1 MKQSVWL
8 VVVLLCLCAGCKTTA
23 MSDSKPITAVETM
36 DYDVSP
42 EVLKLHKKLKP
53 LERPQ
58 VRYTVERAV
67 KTADSCWV
75 LVRIA
80 VPYKAIW
87 KKELY
92 SVDMIFHVP
101 EGVMEL
107 GNLSLDSRNHK
118 KKGGSDGGEYPSVDV
133 ETRAGHIEYIYYSSK
148 FAYDERMEKN
158 AEILMIPRLSNERY
172 IFGYEAT
179 VLPLY
184 WIDDEEDG
192 RFWSE
197 CADLPQEFL
206 LDSSPIKR

>member
-8 VVVLLCLCAGCKTTA
+8 VVVLLCLCAGCRTTA
-23 MSDSKPITAVETM
+23 PLEPVTAVEGM

-42 EVLKLHKKLKP
+42 EILKLHKKLKP

-75 LVRIA
+75 LVRVAI
-80 VPYKAIW
+80 PYKAIW
-87 KKELY
+87 KKEFY

-101 EGVMEL
+101 EGMMEL
-107 GNLSLDSRNHK
+107 GNLSLDSRTHK
-118 KKGGSDGGEYPSVDV
+118 KKEGSDSGENPSVDV
-133 ETRAGHIEYIYYSSK
+133 ETRANHIEYIYYSTK
-148 FAYDERMEKN
+148 FAYDERMEEN
-158 AEILMIPRLSNERY
+158 AEILLIPRLSNERY

-184 WIDDEEDG
+184 WIDDEEEG
-192 RFWSE
+192 LFWSE
-197 CADLPQEFL
+197 CADLPQEVL

>member
-1 MKQSVWL
+1 MKKSLWFVFT
-8 VVVLLCLCAGCKTTA
+8 LLILCVGCKTPA
-23 MSDSKPITAVETM
+23 VLQPITAVEEM

-80 VPYKAIW
+80 IPYKSIW
-87 KKELY
+87 KKEFY

-107 GNLSLDSRNHK
+107 GNLSLDSRTHK
-118 KKGGSDGGEYPSVDV
+118 KKTDSDCGEFTSVDV
-133 ETRAGHIEYIYYSSK
+133 ETRAGHIEYLYYSVK
-148 FAYDERMEKN
+148 FAYDERMKEN
-158 AEILMIPRLSNERY
+158 AEILLIPRLSNERY

-184 WIDDEEDG
+184 WIDDEAG
-192 RFWSE
+192 GMFWSE
-197 CADLPQEFL
+197 CAGLPQEVL
-206 LDSSPIKR
+206 LESSPIKR